1 MSTLSKVLLTIL
13 ALFVASFFK
22 AISGTL
28 GIVGFALFFGAMA
41 LIWKKS
47 DDEKVT
53 NKNTIINH

>member
-1 MSTLSKVLLTIL
+1 MSTFSKVLLTVL

-47 DDEKVT
+47 DDEK
-53 NKNTIINH
+53 